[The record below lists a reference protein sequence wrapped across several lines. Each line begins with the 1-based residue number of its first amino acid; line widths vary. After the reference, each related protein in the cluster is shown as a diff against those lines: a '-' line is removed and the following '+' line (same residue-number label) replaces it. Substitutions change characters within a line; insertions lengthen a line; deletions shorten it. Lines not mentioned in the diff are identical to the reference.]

1 MLSIWLIALHMLGD
15 YILQTNWMAANK
27 FKSAG
32 VRTIHVL
39 CYTAPLAA
47 FAYIWLKFNHL
58 PETTNVFGIL
68 KYHGIKRWL
77 AFVYGVFVLHWITDC
92 RRWAS
97 DKPWCAKPIMV
108 DQTLHMLQ
116 LAALSTLLV

>member
-27 FKSAG
+27 FKSAS
-32 VRTIHVL
+32 VRSVHVF
-39 CYTAPLAA
+39 CYTVPFAVFAGIVAPTAIKAMA
-47 FAYIWLKFNHL
+47 FTL
-58 PETTNVFGIL
+58 
-68 KYHGIKRWL
+68 
-77 AFVYGVFVLHWITDC
+77 GVFVLHWITDC